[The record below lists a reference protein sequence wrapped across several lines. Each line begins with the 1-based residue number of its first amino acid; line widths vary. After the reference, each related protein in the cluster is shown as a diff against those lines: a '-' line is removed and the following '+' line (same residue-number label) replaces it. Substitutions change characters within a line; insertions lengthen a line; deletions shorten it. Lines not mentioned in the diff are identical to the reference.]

1 MLADK
6 KGMEARGR
14 AAISRGLVALSQ
26 RDWTYI
32 ARTRHVLRTGRT
44 ALVVADGAIHVLR
57 RGRDGAWRAAISL
70 LELDTSTETEH
81 DMTQQTQL
89 LEPFATRAGEGE
101 ALWWFDCLAEIKATG
116 EQTGGLLSIL
126 EITEPPNSAAPLHVH
141 HRDDEGFWI
150 LAGAGCSSS

>member
-1 MLADK
+1 MSTAARTPEELDELLEDAFVLRDNAAFDALFDAGAVLADK
-6 KGMEARGR
+6 NGMEARGR

-70 LELDTSTETEH
+70 PPSRRRTAASCWRVERLRLSCRESPARPRTFVHGPSPQGTHTRRSRLRMHTE
-81 DMTQQTQL
+81 
-89 LEPFATRAGEGE
+89 R
-101 ALWWFDCLAEIKATG
+101 
-116 EQTGGLLSIL
+116 
-126 EITEPPNSAAPLHVH
+126 
-141 HRDDEGFWI
+141 
-150 LAGAGCSSS
+150 